1 MVTINALNPQTKRGW
16 RRPVA
21 YGDDLLTKLCS
32 NNETVEGCIF
42 RESFNKDDFLKDIL
56 LGFNEKQSFGNFC
69 TEDFGELWYGR
80 QYIIDLPF
88 KLVPSIHGQLFFLVE
103 YGLNYRFTFHDRSF
117 YMLNDNPV
125 AFPTIIK
132 IFNPNKTFNNFY
144 MRIRYSLGICS
155 DSCSQFCS

>member
-1 MVTINALNPQTKRGW
+1 M
-16 RRPVA
+16 
-21 YGDDLLTKLCS
+21 
-32 NNETVEGCIF
+32 
-42 RESFNKDDFLKDIL
+42 KDIL

-69 TEDFGELWYGR
+69 TEDFGGLWYGR

-88 KLVPSIHGQLFFLVE
+88 KLVPSMHGQLFFLVE

-132 IFNPNKTFNNFY
+132 IFNPNKTFNNLY
-144 MRIRYSLGICS
+144 RIALTEVEELDLPEDPCNTDPDYNFQACVRESLS
-155 DSCSQFCS
+155 SQVGCRTKWDRWSHKDIPLC